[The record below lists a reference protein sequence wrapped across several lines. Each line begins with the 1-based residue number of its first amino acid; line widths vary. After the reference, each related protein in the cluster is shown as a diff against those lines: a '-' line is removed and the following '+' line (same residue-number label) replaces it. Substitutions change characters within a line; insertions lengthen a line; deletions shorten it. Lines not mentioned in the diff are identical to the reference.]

1 MSKITPLLYTGNES
15 VARNKT
21 FLKSKNIKLIVNTTS
36 ELPNYFANEFE
47 YLRLELDD
55 QPTQNLSGLEQPFQK
70 IIQYLKSGKAV
81 FIHSKNGKSRNSL
94 LVIYVL
100 MQLHDWNFDRAF
112 RYLKS
117 IYREA
122 DPNPGFIEYLVLKN
136 TEANRQTS
144 THIETPVESIEYIP
158 QDDTPEDEESSFS
171 NNIEKR
177 NEAVYRAPEN
187 RFPKSKYKKI
197 DPEPAEGKSN
207 TDTTDTRWSKLTLDC
222 PECEQPGYTPLRHGM
237 YARIFT

>member
-1 MSKITPLLYTGNES
+1 MSKITPLLYTGSETD
-15 VARNKT
+15 ARNKT
-21 FLKSKNIKLIVNTTS
+21 FLKSKNIKLIVNTSS

-55 QPTQNLSGLEQPFQK
+55 TSTQNLSGLEQSIQK
-70 IIQYLKSGKAV
+70 IIQYLKNGKAV

-94 LVIYVL
+94 IVVDVL

-122 DPNPGFIEYLVLKN
+122 DLNPGFIEYLVLKN

-144 THIETPVESIEYIP
+144 THLHEETPVGSIEYIP
-158 QDDTPEDEESSFS
+158 QDDLQGSSPQDEEP
-171 NNIEKR
+171 IH
-177 NEAVYRAPEN
+177 RAPEN

-197 DPEPAEGKSN
+197 DPEPTESDSKN
-207 TDTTDTRWSKLTLDC
+207 TDNRWSKLTLDC
-222 PECEQPGYTPLRHGM
+222 PDCEQPGYTPLRHGM